1 MQNKQTIRIIKQ
13 RNNDDN
19 ERILI
24 CSQSKCSYVDDE
36 YFKDEM
42 GEVLDRPE
50 CLTYAVKI
58 QCIRVDWIIND
69 KEGLKFLKELLKQQ
83 NKDIFLTPYILIVI
97 EFLYIE
103 YSNKIKSMLM
113 PPFILHIISVI
124 LAVIS
129 AELYRS
135 QIMSN
140 NFGQEMTMTYDLK
153 NLLYEGS
160 DDIVA
165 LNKKLFLMQFL
176 ARLFCAVLN
185 IVNFINF
192 VQ

>member
-1 MQNKQTIRIIKQ
+1 
-13 RNNDDN
+13 
-19 ERILI
+19 
-24 CSQSKCSYVDDE
+24 
-36 YFKDEM
+36 M